1 MAFGPEGG
9 PRPKR
14 LHPRTPDFYGGQS
27 RGACLS
33 FRRATYDGVGSPSGG
48 LCPGADRVTAASCT
62 QLGAW
67 MGMALKRDV
76 RSGDIALGDRVLNGI
91 RKRNVALPPLPF
103 ALSFAPPN
111 PLTFYPGRR
120 PNGCLSPSKASQHQA
135 VGRRGKHPRRRK
147 LPPES
152 CRCTSAD
159 APVALSGVLRGWKAW
174 RVGRPSAHSSR
185 ISTP

>member
-62 QLGAW
+62 QLGA
-67 MGMALKRDV
+67 
-76 RSGDIALGDRVLNGI
+76 
-91 RKRNVALPPLPF
+91 
-103 ALSFAPPN
+103 
-111 PLTFYPGRR
+111 
-120 PNGCLSPSKASQHQA
+120 
-135 VGRRGKHPRRRK
+135 
-147 LPPES
+147 
-152 CRCTSAD
+152 
-159 APVALSGVLRGWKAW
+159 
-174 RVGRPSAHSSR
+174 
-185 ISTP
+185 